1 MFEVM
6 PESGGRVLAIR
17 LLRAYS
23 KKDVKAFEKVL
34 DEWIDRVGG
43 QVDMLVKMD
52 GLNLSRVPVE
62 NYIEDCRRTLAHR
75 ESLRRIAVVGDSD
88 FARNL
93 VNLDNLIMANAAHGI
108 TERYFDV
115 EQLEEAW
122 SFLRD

>member
-6 PESGGRVLAIR
+6 PESAGRVLAIR
-17 LLRAYS
+17 LMHAYS

-34 DEWIDRVGG
+34 DDWIGRAGG

-52 GLNLSRVPVE
+52 GLNLSKVPVE
-62 NYIEDCRRTLAHR
+62 NYIEDCRRTLERR
-75 ESLRRIAVVGDSD
+75 ENLRRIAVVGDSD

-93 VNLDNLIMANAAHGI
+93 VSLDNLIMANAKHGI

-115 EQLEEAW
+115 AQLEEAW
-122 SFLRD
+122 SFLRA